1 MDVIKNVPISKRA
14 RPLET
19 VLSQDVDGLVVI
31 LDLAQGE
38 YYGLNEVGSRIWT
51 LLSEGMKVSRV
62 LQDLVKQFDI
72 SEDVLE
78 SDLNKFLSELGSK
91 NIVEFYDE

>member
-1 MDVIKNVPISKRA
+1 MEAIKNVQVKKKA
-14 RPLET
+14 RPVET

-51 LLSEGMKVSRV
+51 LMSEGMEVSEV
-62 LQDLVKQFDI
+62 LKNLVEQFDI

-78 SDLNKFLSELGSK
+78 SDLSKFLSELGSR
-91 NIVEFYDE
+91 NIEEFYDE